1 MKVRKRL
8 LDRFLF
14 EISPV
19 LGYLGHIL
27 IFFALLFL
35 LPLIVD
41 YIYLREIVNLKPFLI
56 PALISFF
63 LGLLLKGKKP
73 LMKINH
79 KQGMIIAALSWI
91 IVSLIGSFP
100 YMIGLHVSFIDSFFE
115 TVSGF
120 TTTGITLLSGLDNQI
135 RSILFYRALTQWLGG
150 LGILS
155 FALLIIYEGGIAPQL
170 FAGESHKIRTKRIA
184 PGLFNTI
191 RILWIIYGCL
201 TLILIFLLKI
211 EGVNLFDAVTHS
223 FTTLSTGGFSTHD
236 MSIGY
241 YAAVNYPLSN
251 IIEWTVI
258 LFMLFGGINFL
269 VHYRIFQGDIKAL
282 WDSYEMKLFLFF
294 ICSASGIIILKQF
307 MCSRIFSPDL
317 VRSSIFQVVAIM
329 TTTGYSTQD
338 IGAPIYGGAAR
349 QIFLFLMI
357 IGGCV
362 GSTSGG
368 LKVLRIGILF
378 KLIKFKILSIV
389 YPTNTVGFVMVDGNK
404 VDFDEVR
411 RVTSLFAAWMFLL
424 AVGGLV
430 TAVFSNLGALESFS
444 GMASAL
450 GNVGPCY
457 ISASEMT
464 KLSPIVKFTY
474 IIGMLA
480 GRLEIL
486 PILMLFYKNTWK

>member
-1 MKVRKRL
+1 MKIRKRL
-8 LDRFLF
+8 LDRFIF

-56 PALISFF
+56 PALISFI
-63 LGLLLKGKKP
+63 LGFALKGRKP
-73 LMKINH
+73 LERINH
-79 KQGMIIAALSWI
+79 KQGMMIAALSWI
-91 IVSLIGSFP
+91 ILSLIGSFP
-100 YMIGLHVSFIDSFFE
+100 YLLGFHASFIDSFFE

-120 TTTGITLLSGLDNQI
+120 TTTGMTMFSNLEMKS
-135 RSILFYRALTQWLGG
+135 RSILFYRALTQWMGG

-155 FALLIIYEGGIAPQL
+155 FALLVIYQSGVAPEL

-191 RILWIIYGCL
+191 RILWIIYGTL
-201 TLILIFLLKI
+201 TLMLIFLLKI
-211 EGVNLFDAVTHS
+211 EGVTFFDAVTHS
-223 FTTLSTGGFSTHD
+223 FTTLSSGGFSTHD
-236 MSIGY
+236 LSIGY
-241 YAAVNYPLSN
+241 YSAMNYPLSN

-258 LFMLFGGINFL
+258 VFMLFAGMNFL
-269 VHYRIFQGDIKAL
+269 FHYRVFQGDIKAL
-282 WDSYEMKLFLFF
+282 WDSYEMKLFLLF

-307 MCSRIFSPDL
+307 TYSKIFSLDL
-317 VRSSIFQVVAIM
+317 VRNSIFQVVAIM
-329 TTTGYSTQD
+329 TTTGYTTQD
-338 IGAPIYGGAAR
+338 IGASIYGGVAK

-362 GSTSGG
+362 GSTAGG

-389 YPTNTVGFVMVDGNK
+389 YPTNRVGFVMVDGNK
-404 VDFDEVR
+404 VAFEEVR
-411 RVTSLFAAWMFLL
+411 RVSALFAAWIFLL
-424 AVGGLV
+424 AAGGLI
-430 TAVFSNLGALESFS
+430 TAFFSNHGALESFS

-457 ISASEMT
+457 ISGSGMIN
-464 KLSPIVKFTY
+464 LSPVVKFTY